1 MTDPQNRTLSIEF
14 YWDIGSTNS
23 YFAFHLLRPMAK
35 EFGVQIEYVPLNLGY
50 VFRHHNYVLNEEPRA
65 KLKNRGIDLQRWAR
79 KYDLPFKVPED
90 FPIKTSV
97 ALRGSLVMRRFGLEE
112 SYIEKLFCTYWEN
125 SDSSIKAIDGLIPL
139 VTELG
144 VTESDFTSMINSE
157 EIRQEFID
165 LTQLAL
171 SKDIF
176 GAPIMVVEEEIYWGK
191 DRFDFIRDHLV
202 RLTT

>member
-1 MTDPQNRTLSIEF
+1 MTESRKQPLSIKF

-23 YFAFHLLRPMAK
+23 YFAFHLLRSIAK
-35 EFGVQIEYVPLNLGY
+35 EFGALIEYVPLNLGY
-50 VFRHHNYVLNEEPRA
+50 VFRHHNYVLNEEPKA

-90 FPIKTSV
+90 FPIKTSA
-97 ALRGSLVMRRFGLEE
+97 ALRGSLAMRRFGLEE
-112 SYIEKLFCTYWEN
+112 AYIEKLFSTYWEDN
-125 SDSSIKAIDGLIPL
+125 DSSIKAAEGLIPL
-139 VTELG
+139 VTELE
-144 VTESDFTSMINSE
+144 VSQPEFTSMINSE

-171 SKDIF
+171 SKGIF
-176 GAPIMVVEEEIYWGK
+176 GAPTMVVDEEIYWGK

-202 RLTT
+202 RLAG

>member
-1 MTDPQNRTLSIEF
+1 MSESKNQPLSIQF

-23 YFAFHLLRPMAK
+23 YFAFHLLRPIAK
-35 EFGVQIEYVPLNLGY
+35 EFGALIDYVPFNLGY

-79 KYDLPFKVPED
+79 KYELPFKVPED
-90 FPIKTSV
+90 FPIKTSA
-97 ALRGSLVMRRFGLEE
+97 ALKGSLVMRQFGLEE
-112 SYIEKLFCTYWEN
+112 SYIERLFRTYWEDN
-125 SDSSIKAIDGLIPL
+125 DSSIKKIEGLVPL

-144 VTESDFTSMINSE
+144 VSHAEFTSMIDSE
-157 EIRQEFID
+157 EIRQEFIE

-176 GAPIMVVEEEIYWGK
+176 GAPTIVIEEEIYWGK
-191 DRFDFIRDHLV
+191 DRFDFITDHLA
-202 RLTT
+202 RLAS